1 MDWDAVRRTAWARSG
16 GRRRIGSERAARLA
30 AVYDEHAAGLA
41 PLMAEVC
48 GPMPETLPRF
58 TVLDRTGFIDAN
70 LVIVRRLVEPVERIR
85 AGLPESALTA
95 IGRRLTSRYMGEL
108 LGLMSQRVLGQFD
121 PVLTLPGPMA
131 GDREPRSLYLVEPN
145 VEQFQRAH
153 QIPDE
158 PLRRWLILHEATHAW
173 QFEAHP
179 WLAPHIGELM
189 NGLVMSGLV
198 AEASRSERVAL
209 DLDTLRRLG
218 GTLSGQLRGLARVQ
232 ALMSVL
238 EGYSNFVM
246 HRVGRRHIPEFA
258 ELEAAFA
265 RRQTERNLVERLVL
279 ALSGIAVKLRQYQ
292 LGESFCD
299 AVAMEGG
306 TGLLNRVWEGPET
319 MPTMAELRTPAR
331 WVARVVR
338 TG

>member
-1 MDWDAVRRTAWARSG
+1 MDWEAVRRTARARSG
-16 GRRRIGSERAARLA
+16 ERRRIGSERAARLA
-30 AVYDEHAAGLA
+30 GVYDGYAAGLA

-48 GPMPETLPRF
+48 GPMPEALPRF
-58 TVLDRTGFIDAN
+58 TVLDRTGFIDTN
-70 LVIVRRLVEPVERIR
+70 LVILRRLVEPVERIR
-85 AGLPESALTA
+85 AGLPETGLTA

-131 GDREPRSLYLVEPN
+131 GEREPRSLYLVEPN

-153 QIPDE
+153 QIPEE

-179 WLAPHIGELM
+179 WLGPHIGELM

-198 AEASRSERVAL
+198 AEVSRSERGGL
-209 DLDTLRRLG
+209 DLDSLRRLG

-246 HRVGRRHIPEFA
+246 HRVRATSHPRVRGPGGRLRAPPDRAQPDRASDPGAERHRGQ
-258 ELEAAFA
+258 AAPVPA
-265 RRQTERNLVERLVL
+265 RREL
-279 ALSGIAVKLRQYQ
+279 LRRGCGRGRDRPAQP
-292 LGESFCD
+292 G
-299 AVAMEGG
+299 VGG
-306 TGLLNRVWEGPET
+306 T
-319 MPTMAELRTPAR
+319 
-331 WVARVVR
+331 
-338 TG
+338 